1 MSSATWR
8 TVHNTKDGSYPLGGR
23 RFEVQWQHVSGRVVR
38 PAVNTCSQRGAHDGR
53 IHRPFQLMFLAE
65 WSVSVDRPAA
75 STRMRRTC
83 LHFLKIPVVTGINLE
98 RCLLRYGLIFLTDKI
113 LLKLKIRTTYF
124 GMVFR
129 KLSIRKCL
137 EVR

>member
-83 LHFLKIPVVTGINLE
+83 LNFLKIPVVTGINLE
-98 RCLLRYGLIFLTDKI
+98 RCLMMTVPSFGGQHFRAKFLPALPENGWP
-113 LLKLKIRTTYF
+113 LL
-124 GMVFR
+124 
-129 KLSIRKCL
+129 
-137 EVR
+137 